1 MNHSSCKFLDN
12 HTLTKTCR
20 NIYED
25 FGIFQKEIKELK
37 AAGLLDFE
45 EGRVECLNPE
55 LDVGEQADL
64 LPYNR
69 DKWEFPRDKLK
80 LGNILTALP
89 FLSLGDSFP

>member
-1 MNHSSCKFLDN
+1 MIVS
-12 HTLTKTCR
+12 
-20 NIYED
+20 ED
-25 FGIFQKEIKELK
+25 VCIFQKEIKELK

-80 LGNILTALP
+80 LGNIHSNYYSILIIRQPLTLK
-89 FLSLGDSFP
+89 LQ

>member
-1 MNHSSCKFLDN
+1 ML
-12 HTLTKTCR
+12 
-20 NIYED
+20 YED

-80 LGNILTALP
+80 LGNILSNCSSILIIRRLLP
-89 FLSLGDSFP
+89 LKLVKTITL